1 MTNLEKAVEIW
12 QLAKNRIVI
21 VNGFKTNNLDDLIV
35 GIIRGDRVITDIV
48 DDVLIITWFDTS
60 YIKGE

>member
-48 DDVLIITWFDTS
+48 DDVLIITWLDTS